1 MWELDCEE
9 GWALKNWCFWTVVLE
24 KTLQSHLDCKEIKP
38 VNPKGDESWIFIG
51 KTETEAEAPILWP
64 PDAKNWFIRKD
75 PDAGRASLVTQLLKN
90 PPAMWETWVWSF
102 NWEDPLEKG
111 TTTHSSFLAWRIPWA
126 IPWGHNESDTTVIFT
141 DSGKDLRHEEK
152 WMTEH

>member
-1 MWELDCEE
+1 M
-9 GWALKNWCFWTVVLE
+9 
-24 KTLQSHLDCKEIKP
+24 
-38 VNPKGDESWIFIG
+38 
-51 KTETEAEAPILWP
+51 
-64 PDAKNWFIRKD
+64 
-75 PDAGRASLVTQLLKN
+75 TQLLKN
-90 PPAMWETWVWSF
+90 PPAMWETWVRSF

-111 TTTHSSFLAWRIPWA
+111 TTIHSSFLAWRIPWA